1 MRVYTL
7 RREQWVAEPLERV
20 FPFFAQPE
28 NLAQITPPDLGFRL
42 LTPRPVSMEQGRVI
56 DYTIRLLGL
65 RVRWRTLITR
75 YDPPRCFVDEQLSGP
90 YSFWHHTHR
99 FEHRDGGTWLTDE
112 VHYALPML
120 LIGPLGEL
128 VHALYVRPALV
139 RIFDYREQVFAMLF
153 GDRTATDARPGAPVS
168 AAGEEAV

>member
-7 RREQWVAEPLERV
+7 YREQWVAEPLEWV

-28 NLAQITPPDLGFRL
+28 NLSQITPPELGFRL

-56 DYTIRLLGL
+56 DYTIRLLRLG
-65 RVRWRTLITR
+65 VRWRTLITR

-99 FEHRDGGTWLTDE
+99 FEQRDGGTWLSDE

-120 LIGPLGEL
+120 LVGPLSQL
-128 VHALYVRPALV
+128 VNTLYVRPSLR
-139 RIFDYREQVFAMLF
+139 RIFDYRAQVFAGLF
-153 GDRTATDARPGAPVS
+153 GDRREVAPHASAPMTASGGS
-168 AAGEEAV
+168 AS